1 MLESGTIIKSQKKK
15 KKTETVQTNSEQSL
29 DEGSIERDDDKSVN
43 IAQEDKTFQGN
54 TECAS
59 DFNSGM

>member
-15 KKTETVQTNSEQSL
+15 TETVQTNSEQSF
-29 DEGSIERDDDKSVN
+29 DERNIQRDDDNSVN

-54 TECAS
+54 TECAR
-59 DFNSGM
+59 DCNSGM